1 MLTKIA
7 NTAMTD
13 GLKVLQIFFEDN
25 RKLKTFSCWSKIS
38 LNELSTHREDIMDI
52 VTEMTAK
59 KGVLKLKKF
68 SSDGTTIP
76 VIRQYIRKLTAQG
89 F

>member
-1 MLTKIA
+1 M
-7 NTAMTD
+7 NC
-13 GLKVLQIFFEDN
+13 Q
-25 RKLKTFSCWSKIS
+25 
-38 LNELSTHREDIMDI
+38 HREDIMDI

-89 F
+89 FT

>member
-1 MLTKIA
+1 
-7 NTAMTD
+7 
-13 GLKVLQIFFEDN
+13 LKVLQIFFEDN
-25 RKLKTFSCWSKIS
+25 ESYSKKTFSCWSKIS

-68 SSDGTTIP
+68 L
-76 VIRQYIRKLTAQG
+76 VMVQQYQLDNILEN
-89 F
+89 

>member
-25 RKLKTFSCWSKIS
+25 RKLFKENI
-38 LNELSTHREDIMDI
+38 
-52 VTEMTAK
+52 
-59 KGVLKLKKF
+59 
-68 SSDGTTIP
+68 
-76 VIRQYIRKLTAQG
+76 
-89 F
+89 

>member
-25 RKLKTFSCWSKIS
+25 ESYSKKTFSYWSKIS
-38 LNELSTHREDIMDI
+38 LNELSTREKILWI
-52 VTEMTAK
+52 
-59 KGVLKLKKF
+59 L
-68 SSDGTTIP
+68 
-76 VIRQYIRKLTAQG
+76 
-89 F
+89 

>member
-25 RKLKTFSCWSKIS
+25 PKVIQRKHLAVG
-38 LNELSTHREDIMDI
+38 LRL
-52 VTEMTAK
+52 V
-59 KGVLKLKKF
+59 
-68 SSDGTTIP
+68 
-76 VIRQYIRKLTAQG
+76 
-89 F
+89 

>member
-25 RKLKTFSCWSKIS
+25 QSYSKKTFSCWSKIS

-59 KGVLKLKKF
+59 KVC
-68 SSDGTTIP
+68 
-76 VIRQYIRKLTAQG
+76 
-89 F
+89 

>member
-25 RKLKTFSCWSKIS
+25 PKLFKENI
-38 LNELSTHREDIMDI
+38 
-52 VTEMTAK
+52 
-59 KGVLKLKKF
+59 
-68 SSDGTTIP
+68 
-76 VIRQYIRKLTAQG
+76 
-89 F
+89 